1 MADAGIQNPG
11 RGVRPIRRERIGT
24 ALALG
29 PKGRVS
35 WMRRAIPVGTPFSEN
50 GGCGDSE
57 PRQRGSTNSPGAN
70 WDSACAGPEGPSL
83 MDETSNPRGDA
94 IFRKWRMRGFRTPT
108 EGFDQF
114 AGSELGQR
122 LRWARRA
129 E

>member
-57 PRQRGSTNSPGAN
+57 PRQRGSTNSP
-70 WDSACAGPEGPSL
+70 EGPSL
-83 MDETSNPRGDA
+83 MDETSNPREDA
-94 IFRKWRMRGFRTPT
+94 ILGLRSTPCP
-108 EGFDQF
+108 EFDQACF
-114 AGSELGQR
+114 CPTDGSR
-122 LRWARRA
+122 TDTI
-129 E
+129 